1 LRRLA
6 ILLASLSALL
16 YTIQAVADQPL
27 FDVHLHYN
35 ATDIKQYSPVRII
48 SILKHNNVRRA
59 AVTSYPPEQA
69 MLLYEADP
77 QLIVPILGVYQAAE
91 DKQTWVNDN
100 TLPAKVK
107 QMLGHGSWRGVGELH
122 VFAEHRRSPVL
133 LNIVEITTERGIPL
147 LMHCDPAVIDSIFEH
162 SPGARVIWAHA
173 GAYPYPQLLRDYLGR
188 YPHLYVDLSV
198 RDDRI
203 APGGKLDQQWENL
216 LWEFPDRFLTG
227 VDTFSAER
235 WEQYHLIAS
244 HIRNWLE
251 QLPQDVS
258 AKIAYRNAASVFNSA
273 P

>member
-1 LRRLA
+1 M
-6 ILLASLSALL
+6 
-16 YTIQAVADQPL
+16 QAVAEQPL
-27 FDVHLHYN
+27 FDAHLHYN
-35 ATDIKQYSPVRII
+35 ATDIKQYSPARIV

-59 AVTSYPPEQA
+59 VVTSYPPEQA
-69 MLLYEADP
+69 MLLYAADP

-91 DKQTWVNDN
+91 DKLSWVNDN
-100 TLPAKVK
+100 TLPARVE
-107 QMLGHGSWRGVGELH
+107 QMLGHGPWQGVGELH

-133 LNIVEITTERGIPL
+133 LDIVDITTRHGMPL

-173 GAYPYPQLLRDYLGR
+173 GAYPYPQLLRDYLRR
-188 YPHLYVDLSV
+188 YPRLYVDLSV

-203 APGGKLDQQWENL
+203 APGGKLDHQWENL

-227 VDTFSAER
+227 VDTFSSQR
-235 WEQYHLIAS
+235 WEQYDLTAAR
-244 HIRNWLE
+244 IRNWLE

-258 AKIAYRNAASVFNSA
+258 AKIAYRNAESLFKPA

>member
-1 LRRLA
+1 MH
-6 ILLASLSALL
+6 
-16 YTIQAVADQPL
+16 AVADQPL
-27 FDVHLHYN
+27 FDAHLHYN
-35 ATDIKQYSPVRII
+35 ATDIKQYSPDRIV
-48 SILKHNNVRRA
+48 SILKHNNVHRA
-59 AVTSYPPEQA
+59 VVTSYPPEQA

-77 QLIVPILGVYQAAE
+77 QQIIPILGVYQSVE
-91 DKQTWVNDN
+91 DKLAWINDN
-100 TLPAKVK
+100 TLPAKVE
-107 QMLGHGSWRGVGELH
+107 QMLAQGPWRGVGELH

-133 LNIVEITTERGIPL
+133 LNIVEITTKRGIPL

-173 GAYPYPQLLRDYLGR
+173 GAYPYPQLLRDYLQR

-198 RDDRI
+198 RDDLL
-203 APGGKLDQQWENL
+203 APGGKLDAEWENL

-235 WEQYHLIAS
+235 WGEYHVIAAR
-244 HIRNWLE
+244 IRNWLA

-258 AKIAYRNAASVFNSA
+258 AKVAYRNAESVFSSV